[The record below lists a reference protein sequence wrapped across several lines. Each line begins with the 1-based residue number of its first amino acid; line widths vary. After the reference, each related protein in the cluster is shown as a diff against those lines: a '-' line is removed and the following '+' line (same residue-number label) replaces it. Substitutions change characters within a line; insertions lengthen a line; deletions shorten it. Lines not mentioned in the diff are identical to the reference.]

1 MTERSNAEAANGNG
15 LERRLGGVQATL
27 LVVGSVV
34 GTGILAAPALVASC
48 TDNMFGALLVWVL
61 GGLYALTGALSQA
74 KLAVLYPRAGGDYV
88 YLRESFGPLTA
99 FMSGWISLTVGFA
112 GSQAVMAKA
121 CSQYFMEVFPSTHST
136 LLMENLLAI
145 TIIVV
150 FTAINL
156 GGVSKG
162 AWLQSLLT
170 AAKVLGLVILAGA
183 ALAFAG
189 EPAATSPASLPAWG
203 AILVVVFTYAG
214 WNDSIYV
221 AGEVKN
227 PRRNLPLSLIGG
239 TLIVTG
245 LYVAFNFVYI
255 YTTGGEGGGEKL
267 TAAAGMVEAVFG
279 GGASRVV
286 SLLAALLILGTV
298 SAMVVTG
305 PRIAYAMALDKAIP
319 SGLARLNPRGVPASA
334 LLLQGALSI
343 FFVYIGTLRQ
353 LFEWVGLAIVLFSAL
368 ATACVFVEQRRNPT
382 SSDYKIPL
390 YPLPPLLYIGAS
402 LAIAAYVAVAD
413 PRSMLAVVLFVVA
426 GLPVYYYSMRSA
438 RKG

>member
-1 MTERSNAEAANGNG
+1 MERHAGTG
-15 LERRLGGVQATL
+15 LERRLGGMQATL

-48 TDNMFGALLVWVL
+48 TDGMFGALLVWLL
-61 GGLYALTGALSQA
+61 GGMYALTGALSQA

-121 CSQYFMEVFPSTHST
+121 CSQYFMEAGHLTSSSLPVEDF
-136 LLMENLLAI
+136 LAVA
-145 TIIVV
+145 IIVL
-150 FTAINL
+150 FTVINL

-170 AAKVLGLVILAGA
+170 VAKVLGLVLLAGA

-189 EPAATSPASLPAWG
+189 EPAATSPAAFPAWG

-245 LYVAFNFVYI
+245 LYLGFNFVYI
-255 YTTGGEGGGEKL
+255 YTTGGLGGGEQL

-279 GGASRVV
+279 GGASRIVA
-286 SLLAALLILGTV
+286 LLAALLILGTV

-305 PRIAYAMALDKAIP
+305 PRIAYAMALDGAIP
-319 SGLARLNPRGVPASA
+319 RGLAALNPRGVPAAA
-334 LLLQGALSI
+334 LILQGAISVV
-343 FFVYIGTLRQ
+343 FVALGTLRQ
-353 LFEWVGLAIVLFSAL
+353 LFEWVGLAIVIFSAL
-368 ATACVFVEQRRNPT
+368 ATACVFIEQRRN
-382 SSDYKIPL
+382 SGQSDYRIPL
-390 YPLPPLLYIGAS
+390 YPLPPLLYIVAS
-402 LAIAAYVAVAD
+402 MAIAVYVAVAD
-413 PRSMLAVVLFVVA
+413 PRSMLAVALFVAA
-426 GLPVYYYSMRSA
+426 GFPVYYFSMRKDKRA
-438 RKG
+438 